1 MLQPLTFDCFDI
13 LRPTKGLD
21 EFEGQDIVCF
31 RSQRPSTF
39 LHYVM
44 SHRSGELGAE
54 SWAATGDVVISKT
67 FLDVRVDDAK
77 SLARRNS
84 WPCFQPPQVEAF
96 KVTDLQA
103 LKSVWF
109 EEQKEK
115 SLAKKEASHRE
126 GRCFPCLFFTRK
138 GDGCRQGDSCTH
150 CHICTIGE
158 ARRRRNRISLEMRK
172 AKRQARKMDVDA

>member
-1 MLQPLTFDCFDI
+1 MFDG
-13 LRPTKGLD
+13 K
-21 EFEGQDIVCF
+21 
-31 RSQRPSTF
+31 
-39 LHYVM
+39 
-44 SHRSGELGAE
+44 LGAE
-54 SWAATGDVVISKT
+54 AWAITNEVVISKT
-67 FLDVRVDDAK
+67 FLDVRVDDAE
-77 SLARRNS
+77 SLVRRNS

-96 KVTDLQA
+96 QVTDLQA

-109 EEQKEK
+109 KEQKEK

-172 AKRQARKMDVDA
+172 AKRQARKMDVEVEA